1 MVGDSENY
9 PLPKNRISRRDFLK
23 LGGLVAGVSAFEL
36 MRSYFANKGFVSLNP
51 EQQKTFSPI
60 PFFENQGI
68 RLKHGEIETAKKKI
82 HVYNGLSAP
91 LKLDKIDKTYRH
103 FEILNLAP
111 TLFKLTSDSKN
122 AEVQFSQISWQHK
135 GDLIFVPAGVGLPE
149 EYKQF
154 VNNNA
159 FTHPYK
165 DHFVT
170 VIRIPESY
178 PYNFTLREGLQLSLI
193 TEAVQ
198 ASMFVEL
205 KGSYDIGLSHG
216 EERVLTQEA
225 LANAQGLTYIL
236 RSQGYEYDRNMF
248 TSAELPWKASNGVTY
263 QLKPFDL
270 GRQNYTSLPMTPCI

>member
-1 MVGDSENY
+1 MGSEDGSG
-9 PLPKNRISRRDFLK
+9 LSRRDFLK
-23 LGGLVAGVSAFEL
+23 LGGILTTAGALEL
-36 MRSYFANKGFVSLNP
+36 TRLYFVNKGLVSLNP
-51 EQQKTFSPI
+51 EQQKAFSPI

-68 RLKHGEIETAKKKI
+68 RLTHDEIKTVKKKI

-91 LKLDKIDKTYRH
+91 LKLDKIDKTYRY
-103 FEILNLAP
+103 FETLNPAP
-111 TLFKLTSDSKN
+111 TLFKLTSESEAAK
-122 AEVQFSQISWQHK
+122 VQFSQIPWQQN
-135 GDLIFVPAGVGLPE
+135 GDLIFIPEGVGLPE

-198 ASMFVEL
+198 SSMFVEL
-205 KGSYDIGLSHG
+205 KGSYDIGLSRG
-216 EERVLTQEA
+216 EERVLTQET
-225 LANAQGLTYIL
+225 LANTQGLAYIL
-236 RSQGYEYDRNMF
+236 RSWGYKYDQKMF
-248 TSAELPWKASNGVTY
+248 TSADLPWRASNGVTY
-263 QLKPFDL
+263 QLQPFDL
-270 GRQNYTSLPMTPCI
+270 GRQNYISLPMMPCI